1 MNEIQWAPGFIQ
13 LTSGRGLKYWQCVAE
28 IVQFN
33 SGTRAD
39 GTHGSY
45 ITLRGTHGSYV
56 TLRGEDEGDRFTIE
70 TPEQI
75 GDLIRD
81 NWEKR
86 ISGEAAMGAEYGT
99 GGYKIGKDG
108 WK

>member
-1 MNEIQWAPGFIQ
+1 ME
-13 LTSGRGLKYWQCVAE
+13 
-28 IVQFN
+28 
-33 SGTRAD
+33 
-39 GTHGSY
+39 GSY
-45 ITLRGTHGSYV
+45 IALRGT
-56 TLRGEDEGDRFTIE
+56 EDERFVLE

-75 GDLIRD
+75 ADLIRD

-99 GGYKIGKDG
+99 GDYKIGKDG